1 MYACYHT
8 SMFLNYL
15 STSGHGFFLPVVMV
29 SAFVDSLNPCAISVL
44 FLTITFLFSLGKNRK
59 FVLISGGVY
68 ILAIAFIYT
77 MIGLGALQALT
88 FFNVPNIMAKIGATI
103 LLLYAIIGL
112 INVFFPSFPIKL
124 KIPESTHGTIAKII
138 NKASIPAFFFLGVL
152 VALFEFPCTGGPYL
166 FVLTLLHD
174 YASFWKG
181 LLYLILYNF
190 VFVLPLIL
198 ILIFATNKVMT
209 EKIDRLRRLETKKAR
224 VALLLVLMAFG
235 IIMFLL

>member
-1 MYACYHT
+1 
-8 SMFLNYL
+8 MFLNYL

-59 FVLISGGVY
+59 FVLLSGGVY
-68 ILAIAFIYT
+68 ILAIAIIYT

-88 FFNVPNIMAKIGATI
+88 FFNVPNIMAKIGASI
-103 LLLYAIIGL
+103 VLIYSAIGL

-124 KIPESTHGTIAKII
+124 KIPDGAHGILAKVI
-138 NKASIPAFFFLGVL
+138 NKASIPAFFFLGIL

-166 FVLTLLHD
+166 FVLSLLHD

-181 LLYLILYNF
+181 LLYLIVYNF

-198 ILIFATNKVMT
+198 ILIFATNKIMA
-209 EKIDRLRRLETKKAR
+209 EKIDRLRKSETKKTR
-224 VALLLVLMAFG
+224 VALLLVLMALG
-235 IIMFLL
+235 VIMFLL